1 MTRIDVRADYDAPPD
16 AVWRALEPIESHI
29 EWMADAEVI
38 RFTTEQTRGVGT
50 RFDCLTAVGP
60 VRLTD
65 RMEITEWVPGVAMGV
80 RHVGVVTGT
89 GRFLLSPLD
98 GGRRT
103 QVRWDEELRFP
114 WWLGGPVGAA
124 FGGRAVLGRIWKG
137 NLERL
142 RSRVERAP

>member
-1 MTRIDVRADYDAPPD
+1 VTRVDVGADYDAPPD
-16 AVWRALEPIESHI
+16 AVWRSLEPIETHI

-38 RFTTEQTRGVGT
+38 RFTTDQTRGVGT
-50 RFDCLTAVGP
+50 RFDCVTAIGP
-60 VRLTD
+60 IRLTD

-80 RHVGVVTGT
+80 RHVGVVTGN
-89 GRFLLSPLD
+89 GRFVLAPLD

-103 QVRWDEELRFP
+103 RLRWDEELRFP

-124 FGGRAVLGRIWKG
+124 VAGRTVLRRIWSG

-142 RSRVERAP
+142 RRRVEQAP